1 MAPPFA
7 LPEDV
12 VEFVNKV
19 LGRCNTRIASRLSR
33 LPTIHETCRVL
44 RATDL
49 RPQLTGR
56 GTMPQATV
64 TCEKLSAAR
73 TVMVG
78 IGLAGGLRHLSAMR
92 FLTVGRVMSPDLSL
106 TSTLDCSSL
115 SQRGAPDF
123 GSSANRHQCSLRC
136 RTRRRGA
143 IAGSTVPSEGV
154 ADSSTK
160 GLPISR
166 SGPRREPASRM

>member
-33 LPTIHETCRVL
+33 LPTIHEQQTFG
-44 RATDL
+44 

-92 FLTVGRVMSPDLSL
+92 FLTVGRVSRP
-106 TSTLDCSSL
+106 TCS
-115 SQRGAPDF
+115 
-123 GSSANRHQCSLRC
+123 
-136 RTRRRGA
+136 
-143 IAGSTVPSEGV
+143 
-154 ADSSTK
+154 
-160 GLPISR
+160 
-166 SGPRREPASRM
+166 

>member
-1 MAPPFA
+1 MKHAVSCEQQTF
-7 LPEDV
+7 
-12 VEFVNKV
+12 
-19 LGRCNTRIASRLSR
+19 G
-33 LPTIHETCRVL
+33 
-44 RATDL
+44 

-106 TSTLDCSSL
+106 TSTLDWFESFPSVARRFRQLCESTSML
-115 SQRGAPDF
+115 PKVSNSTKRSYSRKHRAIG
-123 GSSANRHQCSLRC
+123 
-136 RTRRRGA
+136 RRG
-143 IAGSTVPSEGV
+143 
-154 ADSSTK
+154 
-160 GLPISR
+160 R
-166 SGPRREPASRM
+166 

>member
-33 LPTIHETCRVL
+33 LPTIHEQQTFG
-44 RATDL
+44 

-64 TCEKLSAAR
+64 TCEKLSAGLVAR
-73 TVMVG
+73 PV
-78 IGLAGGLRHLSAMR
+78 
-92 FLTVGRVMSPDLSL
+92 PDLDAGL
-106 TSTLDCSSL
+106 IRVF
-115 SQRGAPDF
+115 SQRGAPI
-123 GSSANRHQCSLRC
+123 SAALRIDIN
-136 RTRRRGA
+136 A
-143 IAGSTVPSEGV
+143 P
-154 ADSSTK
+154 
-160 GLPISR
+160 
-166 SGPRREPASRM
+166 

>member
-1 MAPPFA
+1 MAPLFA

-33 LPTIHETCRVL
+33 LPTIHEQQTFG
-44 RATDL
+44 
-49 RPQLTGR
+49 RPQLTGH

-123 GSSANRHQCSLRC
+123 GSSANRHQCSRRC